1 MVANKYKMTKLFYL
15 TTLLFFICNT
25 SAQTID
31 SLRQQIH
38 QIVSAKN
45 AFVGVSI
52 IGNNG
57 KDTFSLNADE
67 HFPMQS
73 VFKFHIALA
82 LLSQIDKKKFSFNPK
97 IKIEKKD
104 LLPDLYSPIKDDY
117 PNGATLSIS
126 KILEYTVSQSDNVG
140 GEVLLTLIGGPR
152 VVEEYFVKNNFKEV
166 SIKNNEEVQQ
176 ADWDLQFQNWTTPKA
191 ANEVLAKFYYNTAK
205 LLSKK
210 SYAFIWKI
218 MKETE
223 TGKGRLKGQL
233 PEKTIVAH
241 KTGSSGANKDG
252 LTAAVNDIGIVFL
265 PNGQHFFISVF
276 VINSKEDATTNEKI
290 IADIAKASWDYF
302 KSKTK

>member
-1 MVANKYKMTKLFYL
+1 MTKLFYL
-15 TTLLFFICNT
+15 TTLLFITCNI

-45 AFVGVSI
+45 AMVGVSI

-57 KDTFSLNADE
+57 KDTLSFNADE
-67 HFPMQS
+67 RFPMQS

-82 LLSQIDKKKFSFNPK
+82 MLSQIDKKKFSLNQK
-97 IKIEKKD
+97 IKIEQKD
-104 LLPDLYSPIKDDY
+104 LLPDLYSPMRDDY
-117 PNGATLSIS
+117 PNGATLPIS

-140 GEVLLTLIGGPR
+140 CEFLLKLIGGPR
-152 VVEEYFVKNNFKEV
+152 AVEEYFIKNNFKEV

-191 ANEVLAKFYYNTAK
+191 ANEVLAKFYYNKAK

-210 SYAFIWKI
+210 SYDFIWKI
-218 MKETE
+218 MKATE

-252 LTAAVNDIGIVFL
+252 LTAAVNDIGIIFL
-265 PNGQHFFISVF
+265 PDGQHFFISVF
-276 VINSKEDATTNEKI
+276 VTNSKEDAVTNEKI

-302 KSKTK
+302 KRKAK